1 MSKIGPD
8 KGDLDPLIEDL
19 MSRISS
25 VEKVFLLLKSDDSNS
40 LSEMVTKLSILE
52 KAKFYVGL
60 SYAINSLNVLVN
72 LKLNRVDTK
81 EHAVMKE
88 LERVQLYVNKI
99 KEAETVLS
107 KRTVVLDKHVVD
119 RIITHDLSE
128 NVRID
133 KKNKEIKGKDAKDQK
148 KLLKKSVHI
157 RFNTPDTES
166 IVNVNDK
173 SIKTDLVG
181 VQGAKADTA
190 KGIKRGK
197 DSEMSSNLHL
207 KASGKA
213 HKKHKN
219 KKKKILID

>member
-60 SYAINSLNVLVN
+60 SYAINSLVFMN

-107 KRTVVLDKHVVD
+107 KRTVVLDKQVVD

-128 NVRID
+128 N
-133 KKNKEIKGKDAKDQK
+133 GKDAKDQK

-197 DSEMSSNLHL
+197 DSEMSSSIVTSRFTS
-207 KASGKA
+207 KSIGKST
-213 HKKHKN
+213 
-219 KKKKILID
+219 